1 MEIHFTHHAEDIL
14 KERGFDRVL
23 IEDVVLN
30 PDWREETNDI
40 WYAFRQFKGKVL
52 RVVVKGKTEP
62 FTVVTMYYDR
72 RLKP

>member
-1 MEIHFTHHAEDIL
+1 MEIHFTHHAEDIQ